1 MLEGPPSSSV
11 LQGPPEIPPP
21 PLSEWEREQNETKWS
36 STLTLILTWEL
47 LKTEHTSNLYLL
59 PQNSQSLVGPQSLFA
74 WWKLQG
80 CSFINHRSLQQSV
93 FSKNDCSSL
102 REPQIYQ
109 QPSLEA
115 KTYPWIPPKSLSVL
129 TRSWCGTHTCQ
140 SAESRD
146 Q

>member
-1 MLEGPPSSSV
+1 M
-11 LQGPPEIPPP
+11 
-21 PLSEWEREQNETKWS
+21 EREQNETKWS
-36 STLTLILTWEL
+36 STLTLISTWEL

-93 FSKNDCSSL
+93 FSKNDWSSL

-109 QPSLEA
+109 QPSPEA

-129 TRSWCGTHTCQ
+129 TCRWWPVSQLSQET
-140 SAESRD
+140 SRELAWNPEREEGLG
-146 Q
+146 QIGLSFLMGLE